1 MIIGFLGAGQ
11 MAQTLA
17 RVWLPAGHQVLLANS
32 RGPDSLAGLV
42 AELGPAARAVTPPEL
57 TTADV
62 VVLATRWVQTPDA
75 VALVGPLTGTIV
87 LDPTNNR
94 VGPRPEDVIDLGG
107 RLSSEV
113 VAELVPG
120 ARLVRALYHLPIPAL
135 GTLREEPEPLA
146 LFVAGDDPAARSVV
160 AGLLRDLGGEPVDL
174 GTLADG
180 ARLQGAGG
188 PFAGRGRW
196 TAAET
201 RAILAAHRSPEP
213 LR

>member
-94 VGPRPEDVIDLGG
+94 VGPRPVMLAEGSAQHAPEANGG
-107 RLSSEV
+107 ILYR
-113 VAELVPG
+113 
-120 ARLVRALYHLPIPAL
+120 ARQP
-135 GTLREEPEPLA
+135 
-146 LFVAGDDPAARSVV
+146 
-160 AGLLRDLGGEPVDL
+160 
-174 GTLADG
+174 GTLAFCGPRVTPTFAEFSRPRDF
-180 ARLQGAGG
+180 ARWPCQ
-188 PFAGRGRW
+188 
-196 TAAET
+196 
-201 RAILAAHRSPEP
+201 RSPKESHP
-213 LR
+213 GSPIWSQWST